1 MLDPN
6 LNASDKAELSR
17 LLDEA
22 LELPPTQREQ
32 WLAALAPE
40 FAALKP
46 HLQSILSRAEAL
58 ASATFMAELPSFSIP
73 SDSVEDPSQQPGRV
87 VGPYRL
93 ERELGTGG
101 MGSVWL
107 ATRSDGLIN
116 RPVALKLPHS
126 VWRRADLP
134 ERLARE
140 REILSTLT
148 HPHIARLYD
157 AGIAADGQP
166 YLALELVEGMPIDNY
181 CTERDIG
188 IRGRLQLIVQVARAV
203 AYAHGKLIVHR
214 DLKPANIL
222 VTEAGE
228 VRLLDFGI
236 AKLLGPDSAT
246 QAQLTEMSG
255 HALTPDYASPE
266 QIRGELLTVGSDVYS
281 LGVLLFELLTGA
293 RPYRLKRASRG
304 ALEDAILQV
313 EPKRPSEVAPV
324 PWRKRL
330 RGDLDTIALKA
341 LKKDSRERYATADAF
356 ADDIERHLASQP
368 VQARPDS
375 TAYRFGRF
383 VVRNKIPVAAA
394 SVAVVALVTGAGLV
408 LWQSQLVRAEQRR
421 AEQARDFI
429 ADVFRQA
436 DPASSTG
443 RVYSAADLLRQ
454 AERRLQQT
462 PDEDP
467 RLHLELLDIIG
478 ESMFGLQQ
486 HDDSVRVL
494 QQALELQQAQGV
506 KDDALSAR
514 LHLGLSR
521 GYELLGRMQEAK
533 AEIERALQILTA
545 NRNTQSTLFAQAKVQ
560 QAAMGIVLADYA
572 VAEQAALDAIAAAK
586 SVQGEDSPEVAT
598 ALQQLSHVF
607 TLTQRRQEAVLP
619 ARQAFELLRKL
630 HAGDLA
636 HPKLLEAAM
645 YFAQSQHSAGDFEA
659 ASALYSDAV
668 SRATQVFGAD
678 SHIVGEL
685 LGAQASTET
694 DRGNLDTAVRI
705 ARQAL
710 DIYLA
715 QSERGSP
722 IHGNRVRLLGTALLA
737 ARKLPEAELR
747 LAEAVDLTVAAKA
760 NLEAAH
766 SRLNLGMALAH
777 SEKFAEAQA
786 VLEKVLD
793 KPVASASRAQH
804 LAMRNMGTLLR
815 LQGRHQEALRWLDAS
830 IAGASIQPSH
840 RGDLAHG
847 LLEAG
852 RSRLALGEIDAAET
866 LLLRSKELFGDVQR
880 DRMTPARADLLV
892 ALGEMAMA
900 RNDLASAVTSL
911 EQAHR
916 YWQSYDPN
924 SRWGA
929 KAADLLRE
937 CRELLPGPSP

>member
-1 MLDPN
+1 MLDPY
-6 LNASDKAELSR
+6 LTASDKAELSR

-22 LELPPTQREQ
+22 LELSPTERAQ
-32 WLAALAPE
+32 WLAALAAE

-46 HLQSILSRAEAL
+46 HLEAILSRDDVL
-58 ASATFMAELPSFSIP
+58 DSATFMAELPSFSIP
-73 SDSVEDPSQQPGRV
+73 SESVDDPSQQPGRV
-87 VGPYRL
+87 IGPYRL

-107 ATRSDGLIN
+107 ATRSDGLIS

-140 REILSTLT
+140 REILSTLN

-166 YLALELVEGMPIDNY
+166 YLALELVEGMPIDKY
-181 CTERDIG
+181 CAERDIG
-188 IRGRLQLIVQVARAV
+188 IRGRLKLIVQVARAA

-324 PWRKRL
+324 AWRKRL

-375 TAYRFGRF
+375 TTYRFGRF

-394 SVAVVALVTGAGLV
+394 TVAAVALVTGTGVV

-494 QQALELQQAQGV
+494 QQALKLQQAQGV

-521 GYELLGRMQEAK
+521 SYELLGRSQEAK
-533 AEIERALQILTA
+533 AEIERALQILNA
-545 NRNTQSTLFAQAKVQ
+545 NGNTQSTLFAQAKVQ
-560 QAAMGIVLADYA
+560 QAAMGIVLADYV
-572 VAEQAALDAIAAAK
+572 VAEQAALDAITAAK
-586 SVQGEDSPEVAT
+586 SAQGKDAPEVAT

-619 ARQAFELLRKL
+619 ARQAFELLRRL

-668 SRATQVFGAD
+668 SRAAQVFGAD
-678 SHIVGEL
+678 SRVVGEL
-685 LGAQASTET
+685 LTAQISAET

-705 ARQAL
+705 ARQS
-710 DIYLA
+710 LA
-715 QSERGSP
+715 ILAEAERGSR
-722 IHGNRVRLLGTALLA
+722 IHGNGVRLLGTALLA
-737 ARKLPEAELR
+737 ARKFPEAELR
-747 LAEAVDLTVAAKA
+747 LAEAVDLTVAAKT

-766 SRLNLGMALAH
+766 SRLNLGLALAH
-777 SEKFAEAQA
+777 SEKFSEAQA

-815 LQGRHQEALRWLDAS
+815 LQGRHEEALRWLDAS
-830 IAGASIQPSH
+830 IEGASIQPSH

-852 RSRLALGEIDAAET
+852 RARLALGEIEAAEKM
-866 LLLRSKELFGDVQR
+866 LSRAKELFADVQR

-892 ALGEMAMA
+892 ALGQLAMA
-900 RNDLASAVTSL
+900 RNDCSSAAASL

-916 YWQSYDPN
+916 YWQEYEPK
-924 SRWGA
+924 SRW
-929 KAADLLRE
+929 AAEAEALLRE
-937 CRELLPGPSP
+937 CRRGPGPSP